1 MESILLG
8 IGAAIAFTQACIAFA
23 VFRHSHRQRLVDRG
37 TQQIIRIHDWGN
49 DCVDALA
56 EAGQFCLLQKSE
68 FPNSHAYAIQKSELL
83 HRLSALIDRGRLFYG
98 NVDQGLHGLHK
109 FPARRGYRPEILDPL
124 VAAYRSVLEMFG
136 SANED
141 RCRRLYEWRGRFI
154 TLLQCEV
161 DPSWLQK
168 ARYYSTGPGAE
179 AGISVSADSEPPKWP
194 KGRPLI
200 HGDDLRIRP
209 HRRPSLSASAVVV
222 ARWLAAH
229 VSRSTSRYRT
239 LFPKRW
245 KAGPPPV
252 TR

>member
-23 VFRHSHRQRLVDRG
+23 VFWHSRRQRLVDRG
-37 TQQIIRIHDWGN
+37 TQRIIRIHDWGN
-49 DCVDALA
+49 DCIDALA

-83 HRLSALIDRGRLFYG
+83 HRLSALIDQGRLFYR
-98 NVDQGLHGLHK
+98 NVDQDRYGLHN

-124 VAAYRSVLEMFG
+124 VAAYRSVLEMCG

-141 RCRRLYEWRGRFI
+141 RFRRLYEWRGRFI

-168 ARYYSTGPGAE
+168 ARYYPPGPVAE

-194 KGRPLI
+194 EDRLPI
-200 HGDDLRIRP
+200 HG
-209 HRRPSLSASAVVV
+209 SE
-222 ARWLAAH
+222 
-229 VSRSTSRYRT
+229 
-239 LFPKRW
+239 
-245 KAGPPPV
+245 
-252 TR
+252 